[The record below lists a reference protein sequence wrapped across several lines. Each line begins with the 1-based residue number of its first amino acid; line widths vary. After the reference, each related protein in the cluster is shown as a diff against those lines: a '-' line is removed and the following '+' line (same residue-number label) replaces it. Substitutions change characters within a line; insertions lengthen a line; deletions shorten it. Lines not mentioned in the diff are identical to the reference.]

1 MNKQDL
7 EAKLRELA
15 ITTNL
20 NKGLLISGFYG
31 YRIKKL
37 YKTNKE
43 RFNMNMTDKDFDLE
57 KTNSEIYPVFER
69 YIKKKYGVKT

>member
-15 ITTNL
+15 TTTNL
-20 NKGLLISGFYG
+20 NQGLLISGFYG

-37 YKTNKE
+37 YKANKE